1 MGKWWKAGGTG
12 PWDPHG
18 SAVIV
23 MERTNKSAV
32 DGLASQTTHD
42 KEIHEMGVMNRKTQL
57 RPHVG
62 RCVRLWPGP
71 NCS

>member
-1 MGKWWKAGGTG
+1 MEYGEALMGKWWKAGGTG

-42 KEIHEMGVMNRKTQL
+42 KEIHEMG
-57 RPHVG
+57 
-62 RCVRLWPGP
+62 C
-71 NCS
+71 